1 MGRIIVLAAAALAL
15 SACAASEQ
23 TRKVAMANCQS
34 VGITQK
40 DPQFETCMKSF
51 SYQHIEAELNEN
63 YRNSIRAIREPK
75 LGHNDL
81 Y

>member
-1 MGRIIVLAAAALAL
+1 
-15 SACAASEQ
+15 
-23 TRKVAMANCQS
+23 MANCQS